1 MYKHSTE
8 ISKESIVYFPCLLP
22 AVAMSVLLSL
32 MYVIY
37 VCIIIFVFQSL
48 LSFIILGVIS
58 IIFLLLFCFFYKLS
72 KEKVIID
79 FFGIIFLS
87 EFKKRNIKI
96 LWSEI
101 YKIQYC
107 RDGYYGRDFYTVFYK
122 QENNEKRITLLL
134 RGIEQCEFELFF
146 PESVMIVRNS

>member
-1 MYKHSTE
+1 MHKHSTK
-8 ISKESIVYFPCLLP
+8 ISKESIVYFPCFVP

-32 MYVIY
+32 MYIIY
-37 VCIIIFVFQSL
+37 VYIMIFVFQSL

-58 IIFLLLFCFFYKLS
+58 IIFLLLLCFLYKLS
-72 KEKVIID
+72 KEKVIVD

-107 RDGYYGRDFYTVFYK
+107 RDGYYGRDFYTIFYK
-122 QENNEKRITLLL
+122 QENNKKRITLLL
-134 RGIEQCEFELFF
+134 CGIEQCEFERFF
-146 PESVMIVRNS
+146 PELVMIERKL